1 MKKQILK
8 FPILLRFLSII
19 QFIVALTICLK
30 GNESLQTIYFISILS
45 LIVIL
50 ILLFSRLTIIIDNDH
65 IKYSFFPFIPF
76 YKVLNRKDIKK
87 VYIGNLNDFYSTIGW
102 GIRYSAK
109 YGWGYI
115 LDSEKV
121 IYIELYSGKNVL
133 LSIKNEDD
141 FLSYLKYSSSN

>member
-1 MKKQILK
+1 MKTQILK
-8 FPILLRFLSII
+8 FPILLRFLSIV
-19 QFIVALTICLK
+19 QFIVVLTICLK
-30 GNESLQTIYFISILS
+30 GDESRNTIYFISILS

-50 ILLFSRLTIIIDNDH
+50 ILLFSKLKIIVDMNN

-76 YKVLNRKDIKK
+76 YKILNKKDIKK
-87 VYIGNLNDFYSTIGW
+87 AYIGNLIDFYSTIGW
-102 GIRYSAK
+102 GIRYSRK

-121 IYIELYSGKNVL
+121 IYIELYSGKKVL

-141 FLSYLKYSSSN
+141 FLLYLNV